1 MNRKRLCC
9 VLALLL
15 CVIMLFGCVAAQSA
29 AAPSEPAQ
37 NEAPPSAAEQS
48 APIESA
54 EPAQAESLPEE
65 APETAEASGSWVYVT
80 GSASDY
86 DVNIEGFLNES
97 FGITAGRTGETH
109 YTTDGG
115 KTWPRSENMSMCR
128 FSIDIV
134 DENLV
139 WNGGNGSQIRVS
151 KDGGKTY
158 SAVTDLPLGGSV
170 SNLDFIDEIT
180 GWACTTGKCASTAD
194 GGMTWTPMTL
204 PEEAKGIAALSLRT
218 PADGYIFSRNGL
230 FLTTHDGGATWD
242 VKDVGMADYKVV
254 DEKNEP
260 GLYKF
265 SAAVADI
272 AFTDEQNGTLVF
284 TGIVP
289 GEGTLVWCLK
299 TQDGGA
305 QWTAE
310 QVAVPQDFKTSRLYL
325 SADGK
330 YLTLGSFSKDMILFK
345 AAQ

>member
-9 VLALLL
+9 ALTLLL
-15 CVIMLFGCVAAQSA
+15 CVSMLFGCAAAQSA
-29 AAPSEPAQ
+29 VALNEAVQS
-37 NEAPPSAAEQS
+37 EAPPSAPARS
-48 APIESA
+48 VAPT
-54 EPAQAESLPEE
+54 QAESLPEE
-65 APETAEASGSWVYVT
+65 APEAVEASGSWVFVT
-80 GSASDY
+80 SSASDY
-86 DVNIEGFLNES
+86 DVNIEGFLNED

-109 YTTDGG
+109 YSTDGG

-170 SNLDFIDEIT
+170 SNIDFIDENT

-194 GGMTWTPMTL
+194 GGMTWQPMTL
-204 PEEAKGIAALSLRT
+204 PEEAKGVAALFLRT
-218 PADGYIFSRNGL
+218 PTDGYVFSRNGML
-230 FLTTHDGGATWD
+230 LTTRDGGATWD
-242 VKDVGMADYKVV
+242 VKQIEMADYKVV
-254 DEKNEP
+254 NEKNEP

-265 SAAVADI
+265 NAAVADI

-310 QVAVPQDFKTSRLYL
+310 QIAVPEGFKTNRLYL

-330 YLTLGSFSKDMILFK
+330 YLTLGSFSKDMMLLK